1 MMARLACL
9 LLLTG
14 AVCTPA
20 SAQNGQV
27 VGNLVDALA
36 GVDRDAAYRDGQ
48 QQRTDL
54 DLARANAEL
63 ARATAEL
70 ARTEGENRRTD
81 ERFRTTLASHW
92 VGAGLS
98 PDEARS
104 VAAAWQWTGQED
116 ALIHNVRR
124 NGLEATARD
133 IGVAYRAEN
142 YPSRQSALARICHR
156 VQRSQRRER
165 GAALITDRID

>member
-1 MMARLACL
+1 MMVRLACL

-36 GVDRDAAYRDGQ
+36 GVDRDAAYREGQ
-48 QQRTDL
+48 QQRADPE
-54 DLARANAEL
+54 LARANAEL
-63 ARATAEL
+63 ARATADL
-70 ARTEGENRRTD
+70 ARTEEENRRTD

-92 VGAGLS
+92 ERVGLS

-116 ALIHNVRR
+116 AIMDSVRR
-124 NGLEATARD
+124 DGLEATARD
-133 IGVAYRAEN
+133 IGVAYRAYN
-142 YPSRQSALARICHR
+142 YLLANQLLLAYLI
-156 VQRSQRRER
+156 VYGEVNAANAGPQR
-165 GAALITDRID
+165 

>member
-1 MMARLACL
+1 MMVRFACM

-27 VGNLVDALA
+27 VANAVEALA
-36 GVDRDAAYRDGQ
+36 GVDRDAAHREQ
-48 QQRTDL
+48 PQRADL
-54 DLARANAEL
+54 ELARANAEL

-70 ARTEGENRRTD
+70 ARTEEENRRTD
-81 ERFRTTLASHW
+81 ERFRTILASHW
-92 VGAGLS
+92 ERAGLS

-116 ALIHNVRR
+116 AMMDSVRR

-133 IGVAYRAEN
+133 IGAAYRAYN
-142 YPSRQSALARICHR
+142 DLLANQLLLAYLIVYGR
-156 VQRSQRRER
+156 VNASIAGPQP
-165 GAALITDRID
+165 

>member
-1 MMARLACL
+1 M

-27 VGNLVDALA
+27 VGNLADALA
-36 GVDRDAAYRDGQ
+36 GVDRDAAHREGQ
-48 QQRTDL
+48 QQRADL
-54 DLARANAEL
+54 ELARANAEL

-70 ARTEGENRRTD
+70 ARTEEENRRTD
-81 ERFRTTLASHW
+81 ERFRTALASHW
-92 VGAGLS
+92 ERAGLS

-116 ALIHNVRR
+116 AIMDSVSR

-133 IGVAYRAEN
+133 IGTAYRAFN
-142 YPSRQSALARICHR
+142 YLLANQLLLAYLVVRSEVSAAKTA
-156 VQRSQRRER
+156 QP
-165 GAALITDRID
+165 TP

>member
-1 MMARLACL
+1 MMVRLACL

-27 VGNLVDALA
+27 VGNLVDAPLA
-36 GVDRDAAYRDGQ
+36 GVDRDAAYREGQ

-54 DLARANAEL
+54 DLVRANAEL
-63 ARATAEL
+63 ARATADL
-70 ARTEGENRRTD
+70 ARTEEENRRTD

-92 VGAGLS
+92 EGAGLS

-116 ALIHNVRR
+116 ALIDSVRR

-133 IGVAYRAEN
+133 IGVAYRADHYLLANQLLLAYVIVYSEV
-142 YPSRQSALARICHR
+142 SAANAGP
-156 VQRSQRRER
+156 QR
-165 GAALITDRID
+165 